1 MARVFH
7 SEKDIF
13 AVARLAVILESK
25 KMRLLLILLALLS
38 FTPAF
43 AQEVESRNQYAIQ
56 LTLNERYRDTLNWDS
71 RIIQA
76 VEAYELLLKK
86 WEAEGKL
93 VLAGSIALP
102 PRAPEQFELLVLQ
115 PMSMEEARGIL
126 QQLPVVRSG
135 MMRARLFPF
144 TLKTAL
150 PLSAKDKN

>member
-1 MARVFH
+1 
-7 SEKDIF
+7 
-13 AVARLAVILESK
+13 
-25 KMRLLLILLALLS
+25 MRLLLILLALLS

-102 PRAPEQFELLVLQ
+102 PRAPEQFELIVLQ

-144 TLKTAL
+144 TLKAAL